1 MVGILS
7 SDFGVRHPM
16 FGPAIPDK
24 GQAPGPQI
32 QPRLL
37 PYVES
42 ARQIISPGQ
51 AGLFGSSF
59 FIVQ

>member
-1 MVGILS
+1 
-7 SDFGVRHPM
+7 M